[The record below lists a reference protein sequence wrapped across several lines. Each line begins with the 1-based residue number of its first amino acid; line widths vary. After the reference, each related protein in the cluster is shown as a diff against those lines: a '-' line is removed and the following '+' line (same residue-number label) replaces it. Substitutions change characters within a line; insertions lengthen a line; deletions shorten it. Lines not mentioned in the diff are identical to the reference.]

1 MSESAIKKAMKNAE
15 ASVNMEGLYVLD
27 YSKELCKKLLQNEIT
42 LDEYIR
48 LSVLRVTGKYYAY

>member
-15 ASVNMEGLYVLD
+15 ASVNMEGLLVLD

-48 LSVLRVTGKYYAY
+48 LSVLRVTENGI

>member
-1 MSESAIKKAMKNAE
+1 MKNAE
-15 ASVNMEGLYVLD
+15 ASVNMEGLHVLD